1 MYRQARRVRVR
12 THLWIALGLTWPA
25 HAVAQSA
32 PPAASPSSD
41 APSSAPSTD
50 DGADLGEPKAGE
62 PKADEP
68 KAGEPKAG
76 EPKAGEPKAGEP
88 KAGEPEPPRKPK
100 FIGIPYP
107 IFNPQLDFAVGAIA
121 MLTYPLDK
129 RDKLSPPSATQL
141 FGLISSNKSYF
152 VLARQEIFWAAD
164 NNRASLATG
173 VAHFNSDYYGSGD
186 ATSPDITFPL
196 KTDSFFIQ
204 AKYLRRIWNRLY
216 LGGKYQLMVTNSNL
230 SAPDEAPDEI
240 KSYFPI
246 ETDDRN
252 SGLGALAEFDS
263 RDTRFSATRGFYV
276 PLDVTWFSEAFGG
289 TTNYVQ
295 AKIAYNSYHDL
306 HQKKL
311 ILALRAMMKTTTA
324 NTPYY
329 LLPAVGNGPDLRGYA
344 SGRYRDYVFMATQ
357 AELRWYFWKGLGA
370 VVFAGIGSTTGGF
383 DELFKGT
390 VLPSY
395 GAGVRYMLHKDQRLV
410 MRVDYGRGNED
421 GMIYFSISEAY

>member
-1 MYRQARRVRVR
+1 MYRQVHRARAS
-12 THLWIALGLTWPA
+12 THLGIAIGLIWPT
-25 HAVAQSA
+25 HAVGQSA
-32 PPAASPSSD
+32 PPASSRASD
-41 APSSAPSTD
+41 ATRPASD
-50 DGADLGEPKAGE
+50 GDGGADPGKTKAAE
-62 PKADEP
+62 S
-68 KAGEPKAG
+68 
-76 EPKAGEPKAGEP
+76 
-88 KAGEPEPPRKPK
+88 EPPRKPK

-152 VLARQEIFWAAD
+152 ILGRQEIFWAAD

-216 LGGKYQLMVTNSNL
+216 IGGKYQLMLTNSNL
-230 SAPDEAPDEI
+230 GAPDEAPDEI

-246 ETDDRN
+246 ETNDRN
-252 SGLGALAEFDS
+252 SGLGALTEFDS
-263 RDTRFSATRGFYV
+263 RDTRFSATQGFYV

-289 TTNYVQ
+289 TTNYVT

-306 HQKKL
+306 YQKDL
-311 ILALRAMMKTTTA
+311 ILALRAMLKVTSA

-344 SGRYRDYVFMATQ
+344 SGRYRDYLFMATQ

-383 DELFKGT
+383 DELFNGT

-395 GAGVRYMLHKDQRLV
+395 GAGVRYMLHRDQRLV